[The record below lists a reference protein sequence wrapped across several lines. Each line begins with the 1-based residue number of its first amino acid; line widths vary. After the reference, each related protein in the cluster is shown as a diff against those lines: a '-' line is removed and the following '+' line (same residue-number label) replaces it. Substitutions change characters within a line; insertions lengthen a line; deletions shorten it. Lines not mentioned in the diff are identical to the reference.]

1 MTFSM
6 SPGEYPLP
14 WSASAIASK
23 RASSPNPSVY
33 YIDSASAIARD
44 LLRLDA
50 GDVRPMNPAR
60 VGVDVDRETL
70 RQKNENREHDRLMLP
85 PPHRPVKERSESDH
99 GDARER
105 RDGPAQK
112 EHDEKDGRER
122 DEHGAPES
130 RERHPKVLAGKDP

>member
-1 MTFSM
+1 MERL
-6 SPGEYPLP
+6 G
-14 WSASAIASK
+14 IASK

-105 RDGPAQK
+105 RDGSAEE
-112 EHDEKDGRER
+112 EHHEKDTRER
-122 DEHGAPES
+122 DEDTAPES
-130 RERHPKVLAGKDP
+130 RKRDLEVLAGKDP